1 LSRPHRACC
10 ELLRAGAATGRSPR
24 PTRASRPRR
33 GRARPTGPRTPARQ
47 TRSAAR
53 ATTGT
58 GAARG
63 GRSGG
68 DGRNGA
74 RRGSRRRRATGT
86 QAAPPPT
93 ANENLAHFYDT
104 LGEKRHA
111 EQQVKQLFDIA
122 AKTGLALDQ
131 GDYKFSVDKG
141 SRVAAYQVTLPVKG
155 AYQNIWQFSLQAL
168 TAIPFAS
175 LDDIAFRRETI
186 SEPVVEARL
195 RFTLYLKE
203 KP

>member
-1 LSRPHRACC
+1 MTLASLMLRVRLAAMRLGVAGCGALA
-10 ELLRAGAATGRSPR
+10 LLLAGALALAWSLK
-24 PTRASRPRR
+24 
-33 GRARPTGPRTPARQ
+33 ARQ
-47 TRSAAR
+47 QAYAPLPP
-53 ATTGT
+53 APPQLV
-58 GAARG
+58 
-63 GRSGG
+63 
-68 DGRNGA
+68 
-74 RRGSRRRRATGT
+74 

-93 ANENLAHFYDT
+93 ANENLAHFYAA

-131 GDYKFSVDKG
+131 GDYKFSLDKASG
-141 SRVAAYQVTLPVKG
+141 VAAYQVTLPVKG
-155 AYQNIWQFSLQAL
+155 AYSNIWQFSMQAL
-168 TAIPFAS
+168 SAMPFAA

-186 SEPVVEARL
+186 TEPVVEARV

>member
-1 LSRPHRACC
+1 MESAMNAAALMLRVRIAAMRLGAAGCIALAV
-10 ELLRAGAATGRSPR
+10 LLAGAAALAWSLK
-24 PTRASRPRR
+24 
-33 GRARPTGPRTPARQ
+33 ARQ
-47 TRSAAR
+47 LAYEPLPPAP
-53 ATTGT
+53 AQL
-58 GAARG
+58 
-63 GRSGG
+63 
-68 DGRNGA
+68 
-74 RRGSRRRRATGT
+74 T

-131 GDYKFSVDKG
+131 GDYKFSVDKA

-195 RFTLYLKE
+195 RFTLYLKD

>member
-1 LSRPHRACC
+1 MNLSALMLRLHLAAMRVGPAAASALA
-10 ELLRAGAATGRSPR
+10 LLLAGALALPWSLK
-24 PTRASRPRR
+24 
-33 GRARPTGPRTPARQ
+33 ARQ
-47 TRSAAR
+47 QA
-53 ATTGT
+53 
-58 GAARG
+58 GAPLPPAP
-63 GRSGG
+63 
-68 DGRNGA
+68 A
-74 RRGSRRRRATGT
+74 QLV

-93 ANENLAHFYDT
+93 ANENLAHFYAT

-131 GDYKFSVDKG
+131 GDYKLSADKAG
-141 SRVAAYQVTLPVKG
+141 GMAAYQVTLPVRG

-168 TAIPFAS
+168 SAIPFAA

-203 KP
+203 QP

>member
-1 LSRPHRACC
+1 MNFASLMLRLRLVAMRLGVAGCVALAM
-10 ELLRAGAATGRSPR
+10 LLAGALALTWSLK
-24 PTRASRPRR
+24 
-33 GRARPTGPRTPARQ
+33 ARQ
-47 TRSAAR
+47 SAYAPLPP
-53 ATTGT
+53 AP
-58 GAARG
+58 AQL
-63 GRSGG
+63 
-68 DGRNGA
+68 
-74 RRGSRRRRATGT
+74 T

-93 ANENLAHFYDT
+93 ANENLDHFYAS

-131 GDYKFSVDKG
+131 GDYKFSVDKA
-141 SRVAAYQVTLPVKG
+141 SRVATYQVTLPVKG
-155 AYQNIWQFSLQAL
+155 AYQNIWQFSMQAL
-168 TAIPFAS
+168 TAIPFAA

-195 RFTLYLKE
+195 HFTLYLKD